1 MYSSSPASYRKLG
14 VDVGALTASLRPKQC
29 SLAVRSCEY
38 VRGGLAYHFMHDVC
52 MHMHGT

>member
-1 MYSSSPASYRKLG
+1 MDTFGLG